1 MQLPCNLESRNIET
15 DDTGAFVQQPGRQR
29 AKWEYWCEAVLLSLI
44 HILQHLFL
52 IVGNPKHPPRTLSAR
67 L

>member
-29 AKWEYWCEAVLLSLI
+29 AKWEYWCEAVLAAQKSSG
-44 HILQHLFL
+44 HVF
-52 IVGNPKHPPRTLSAR
+52 
-67 L
+67 